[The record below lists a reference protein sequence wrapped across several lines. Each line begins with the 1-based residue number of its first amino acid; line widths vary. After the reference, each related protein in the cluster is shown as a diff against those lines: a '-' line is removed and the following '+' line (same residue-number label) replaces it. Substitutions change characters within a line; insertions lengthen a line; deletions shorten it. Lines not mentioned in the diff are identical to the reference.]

1 MDIFLS
7 SLLVLVFTSLQL
19 SVVSRIPL
27 NHGMADI
34 LLLFVIAWCLNRQAR
49 KYYIPVLLAGG
60 LISFISSLPFP
71 TALISYL
78 VAALLTRA
86 LVSRLWEM
94 PVFSMLLLT
103 IGATFFQHLLYIVI
117 IQFQGTAIPLLSSL
131 QEITLP
137 SIFLNIILALPMYL
151 IVQDTQ
157 KFVYQEVEND

>member
-7 SLLVLVFTSLQL
+7 SLLVLFFTSLQL

-49 KYYIPVLLAGG
+49 RYYIPVLLAGG

-78 VAALLTRA
+78 VAAFLTRA
-86 LVSRLWEM
+86 LLSRLWEM

-103 IGATFFQHLLYIVI
+103 IVATFFQHLLYIVI
-117 IQFQGTAIPLLSSL
+117 MQFQGVAIPLLSSL

-137 SIFLNIILALPMYL
+137 SIFLNIIFALPMYL